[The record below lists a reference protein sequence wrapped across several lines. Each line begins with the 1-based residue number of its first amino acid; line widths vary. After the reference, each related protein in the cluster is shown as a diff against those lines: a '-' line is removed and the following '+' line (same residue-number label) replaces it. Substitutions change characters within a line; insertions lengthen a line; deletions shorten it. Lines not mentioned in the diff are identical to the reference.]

1 MPISNPGRVAT
12 KQDLANFY
20 QQILPYL
27 GGGGSSTT
35 ATVYGIRIDPD
46 ESDPSAKVTYIADA
60 VGMTPAYM
68 NYTTGEFNYGSWEN
82 AFFMPRP
89 CMLKNDGT
97 VDYYLDPDDY
107 TKKAD
112 GVTAS
117 DVANTS
123 YAGNAMMEWGQN
135 GKKIWMKIVPY
146 NKYGADIYIADQK
159 VDDDYHDWS
168 FHNSDGVS
176 ADHFYTA
183 IYNGSNSNNVVRSL
197 SNAAVMTNIAGATEY
212 EYAKA
217 NNVSGKQVWGIEVIA
232 DRLLITFLLV
242 LISKSLDTQTSF
254 GKGLVDNGTEALL
267 SSFRTGVH
275 DDKGLFYGTNNG
287 SAVTYTNAVKVFGM
301 ENWWGLV
308 WRRCHGDIMLSDK
321 KTRKRKLTYN
331 TEDGSETVDYNF
343 DGTGYNTIPGAT
355 AAISGTSPS
364 GITNMLYTQYGPTP
378 VNTGG
383 STSTYYCDSS
393 YFNPSAS
400 INAVLCIGGRS
411 TNGLNAGPFAFNYEM
426 GGTYNY
432 IFLGSSLSA
441 KPLSH

>member
-1 MPISNPGRVAT
+1 M
-12 KQDLANFY
+12 
-20 QQILPYL
+20 
-27 GGGGSSTT
+27 
-35 ATVYGIRIDPD
+35 
-46 ESDPSAKVTYIADA
+46 
-60 VGMTPAYM
+60 
-68 NYTTGEFNYGSWEN
+68 
-82 AFFMPRP
+82 
-89 CMLKNDGT
+89 
-97 VDYYLDPDDY
+97 
-107 TKKAD
+107 
-112 GVTAS
+112 
-117 DVANTS
+117 
-123 YAGNAMMEWGQN
+123 
-135 GKKIWMKIVPY
+135 
-146 NKYGADIYIADQK
+146 
-159 VDDDYHDWS
+159 
-168 FHNSDGVS
+168 
-176 ADHFYTA
+176 
-183 IYNGSNSNNVVRSL
+183 
-197 SNAAVMTNIAGATEY
+197 
-212 EYAKA
+212 
-217 NNVSGKQVWGIEVIA
+217 
-232 DRLLITFLLV
+232 V